1 MVKVSVIIP
10 VYNAEK
16 YLEESING
24 ILSQTLTDLEVL
36 CVDDGSVDSSLE
48 MLNEFAKSDRRVRVF
63 HQENRGGGAARN
75 TALPHATGKYIYFMD
90 ADDSLDSNAL
100 QEFYEIAEDKKV
112 DFLIFQ
118 AMNYAEDTGEY
129 YETQDY
135 TMAEL
140 AEAVGDKIF
149 SHEDIGDLIF
159 KMSVTPWSKF
169 YNREFVESTGAR
181 FAEGLIF
188 HDNIFF
194 WDTLLYA
201 KRIYF
206 YEKFLYTRR
215 RHSASSTGAGDRRFF
230 NSIIINNMITQ
241 IFINHGQFEKHR
253 HRLYNRKLNLLILRY
268 TTIQEEYKEEFYHL
282 LREDFFKM
290 LDDERYDDFIGCLW
304 KKNKVFFNC
313 VVNIDDFE
321 TFDVTL
327 ENGLLELDNE
337 DLERR
342 NAILEEITT
351 DLMSSNSWKVT
362 MPLRAAGQVKRRV
375 ERLSRDKLEMRPKE
389 KFRVLFIPS
398 DNNRSSGAFL
408 SMSYLAAKLKNKY
421 GMEPFVILP
430 NKGNGEEIL
439 DSLYI
444 KHMLIPSEDWVIPM
458 DQVKDETYEK
468 EVERKKKVNE
478 KAIETISKFI
488 KINDFDIVHINTT
501 YSYVGAEA
509 ALECDVPFVWHLREF
524 LEEDQG
530 NTLWDREDGNAL
542 INEADRV
549 ITISDSLYD
558 KYRNVIDNN
567 KLVRIYNGIDS
578 RKFYKPNRSLFRH
591 DRVKFIMVGGFEE
604 YKGQIEFAKA
614 CVKLYENGFRD
625 FDIAFVGKGKKAI
638 RKLVKDIFK
647 KAKMD
652 NVEYLGYR
660 QDVENFYA
668 QSDISFTCAKSE
680 AFGRTT
686 VEAMLSG
693 NLVIGADSAGTRE
706 LIDDTKTGILY
717 RQGDV
722 VDLASKMSWA
732 VNHISQS
739 KKIAR
744 AGCYYMADNMTSDIN
759 ADNVYRLYSEITGYE
774 YHES

>member
-24 ILSQTLTDLEVL
+24 ILNQTLTDLEVL
-36 CVDDGSVDSSLE
+36 CVDDGSTDSSLE
-48 MLNEFAKSDRRVRVF
+48 MLHDFARKDRRVRVF

-75 TALPHATGKYIYFMD
+75 SALPHATGKYIYFMD
-90 ADDSLDSNAL
+90 ADDALDSNAL
-100 QEFYEIAEDKKV
+100 QEFYEIAEDKNV

-140 AEAVGDKIF
+140 AEAVGDRIF
-149 SHEDIGDLIF
+149 SHEDIGELIF
-159 KMSVTPWSKF
+159 SMSVTPWSKF
-169 YNREFVESTGAR
+169 YNREFVEKTGAR

-206 YEKFLYTRR
+206 YKKFLYTRR

-241 IFINHGQFEKHR
+241 IFINHGVFEKYR

-268 TTIQEEYKEEFYHL
+268 TTIQKEYKEEFYHL

-290 LDDERYDDFIGCLW
+290 VDDERYDDFHGCLW
-304 KKNKVFFNC
+304 KKNIVFFDC
-313 VVNIDDFE
+313 VVGIDDFE
-321 TFDVTL
+321 TFDL
-327 ENGLLELDNE
+327 KFENGILEIDNA

-342 NAILEEITT
+342 NGILEEITN

-362 MPLRAAGQVKRRV
+362 MPLRAAGQVKRKV
-375 ERLSRDKLEMRPKE
+375 ERLTRDKLEMRPKE

-421 GMEPFVILP
+421 EMEPFVILP
-430 NKGNGEEIL
+430 CKGNGEEIL
-439 DSLYI
+439 DSLFI
-444 KHMLIPSEDWVIPM
+444 KHMLIPSEDWIIPLN
-458 DQVKDETYEK
+458 QVKDEAYEK
-468 EVERKKKVNE
+468 EVERKKKINE
-478 KAIETISKFI
+478 KAVETISKFI
-488 KINDFDIVHINTT
+488 TINDFDIVHINTT
-501 YSYVGAEA
+501 YSYVGAHA
-509 ALECDVPFVWHLREF
+509 ALKTDVPFVWHLREF
-524 LEEDQG
+524 LEEDQS
-530 NTLWDREDGNAL
+530 NTMWDRDKGNEL

-567 KLVRIYNGIDS
+567 KLVRIYNGIDAT
-578 RKFYKPNRSLFRH
+578 KFYKPNRSLFRH
-591 DRVKFIMVGGFEE
+591 DKIKFIMVGGFEE

-625 FDIAFVGKGKKAI
+625 FDVTFVGGGKKAV
-638 RKLVKDIFK
+638 RKQVEAIFAQ
-647 KAKMD
+647 AKMT
-652 NVEYLGYR
+652 NVEYMGYKE
-660 QDVENFYA
+660 DVENYYGKA
-668 QSDISFTCAKSE
+668 DISFTCSKSE

-693 NLVIGADSAGTRE
+693 NLVIGADTAGTRE
-706 LIDDTKTGILY
+706 LIKDTETGILY

-732 VNHISQS
+732 VNHI
-739 KKIAR
+739 KDAKRIAR
-744 AGCYYMADNMTSDIN
+744 KGCYHMADNMTSEIN
-759 ADNVYRLYSEITGYE
+759 ADNIYSLYNEIIGFE
-774 YHES
+774 